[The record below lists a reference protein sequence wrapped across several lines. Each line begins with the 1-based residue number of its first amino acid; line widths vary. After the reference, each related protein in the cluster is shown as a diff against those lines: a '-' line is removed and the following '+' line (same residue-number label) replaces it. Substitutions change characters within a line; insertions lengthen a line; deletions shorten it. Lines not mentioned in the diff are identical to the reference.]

1 MKWLIALM
9 ICKGLII
16 VSTQAGIHIKDGLI
30 GIKPGGTQNKNK
42 HTGDKTISDSSDD
55 FTNNQS

>member
-30 GIKPGGTQNKNK
+30 GIKPGEHRIRINTQGIKPLV
-42 HTGDKTISDSSDD
+42 IAVMILL
-55 FTNNQS
+55 